1 MDPEF
6 ANLIEHL
13 DGLISMARATWQS
26 SSEKYADIAR
36 TFRFVSR
43 LHQTAALVQRDKL
56 DSELQIMRARTPK

>member
-13 DGLISMARATWQS
+13 DGLICMARATWQS

-56 DSELQIMRARTPK
+56 DSGLQITGDRSPK

>member
-13 DGLISMARATWQS
+13 DGLICMARATWQS

-36 TFRFVSR
+36 TFRF
-43 LHQTAALVQRDKL
+43 LIAN
-56 DSELQIMRARTPK
+56 ELQLLTWMV